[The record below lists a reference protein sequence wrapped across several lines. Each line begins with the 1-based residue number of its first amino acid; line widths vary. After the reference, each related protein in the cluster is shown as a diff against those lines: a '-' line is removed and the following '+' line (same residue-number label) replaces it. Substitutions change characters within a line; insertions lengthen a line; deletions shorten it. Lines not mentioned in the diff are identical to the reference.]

1 MNFTNCCVG
10 GRWDSLPLKWILLLR
25 SEMFTMKAW
34 NKETNPTFRPCFIEV
49 SVDRSVYTGCFDSL
63 DFSQFLY
70 SSFLTEINVRES
82 PSVRKREP
90 YSCNKNVKL
99 LRCANISQGFKKTR
113 TCNSTCIWKI
123 HDRGYGMATR
133 KCQFCFRVVKQYEQ
147 LTSAASEQNVDL
159 QALM

>member
-1 MNFTNCCVG
+1 
-10 GRWDSLPLKWILLLR
+10 
-25 SEMFTMKAW
+25 MFTMKAW

-99 LRCANISQGFKKTR
+99 LRCANISQGFKKQGHATAHVFGKY
-113 TCNSTCIWKI
+113 TIE
-123 HDRGYGMATR
+123 DMAWR
-133 KCQFCFRVVKQYEQ
+133 QE
-147 LTSAASEQNVDL
+147 NVNFVFEW
-159 QALM
+159 

>member
-1 MNFTNCCVG
+1 
-10 GRWDSLPLKWILLLR
+10 
-25 SEMFTMKAW
+25 MFTMKAW
-34 NKETNPTFRPCFIEV
+34 NKGTNPTFRPCFIEV
-49 SVDRSVYTGCFDSL
+49 SVDRSVCTGCFDSL

-99 LRCANISQGFKKTR
+99 LRCANISQGLKKTR